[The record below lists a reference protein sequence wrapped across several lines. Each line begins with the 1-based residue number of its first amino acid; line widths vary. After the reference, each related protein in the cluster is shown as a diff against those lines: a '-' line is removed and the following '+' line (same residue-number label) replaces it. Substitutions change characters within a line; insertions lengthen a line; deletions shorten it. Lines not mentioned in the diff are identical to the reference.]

1 MVSVTDSYDHIISIV
16 ENALKDGVI
25 LPSVVFILCEPQHI
39 IIPAMYA
46 NDREK
51 KIFHKYAGK
60 LAEAKG
66 ALGVVF
72 VSDAWVKSFEKD
84 KESVDL
90 TTPVRDQAGRK
101 EAVIVTLISP
111 MKRHLTTFT
120 YKKDGDKVISY
131 QKNKEFDSGSG
142 MLFDSYFKINA

>member
-1 MVSVTDSYDHIISIV
+1 MVNVTDSYNHIVSIV
-16 ENALKDGVI
+16 ENSLKDGVI
-25 LPSVVFILCEPQHI
+25 LPSVVFLLCDPAPI
-39 IIPAMYA
+39 IIPAMYTD
-46 NDREK
+46 DREK
-51 KIFHKYAGK
+51 KTFHKYVGK

-72 VSDAWVKSFEKD
+72 VSDAWIKSFEKD
-84 KESVDL
+84 KETVDL
-90 TTPVRDQAGRK
+90 TTPVRDQAGRE

-131 QKNKEFDSGSG
+131 QKDKEFDGGSG
-142 MLFDSYFKINA
+142 TLFDSYFKINA